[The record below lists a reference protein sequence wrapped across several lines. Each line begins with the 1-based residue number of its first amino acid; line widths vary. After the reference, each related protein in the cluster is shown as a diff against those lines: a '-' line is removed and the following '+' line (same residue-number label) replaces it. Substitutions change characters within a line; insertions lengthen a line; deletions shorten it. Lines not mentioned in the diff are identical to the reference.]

1 MLEDY
6 IIYMD
11 MLYNGSKEDKKNI
24 SFLMCDLRGEGM
36 VFQED
41 YTKFCIEYLRMY
53 EDLTQ
58 IKTRIDD
65 IELNVI

>member
-11 MLYNGSKEDKKNI
+11 MLYNGSSEDKKNI
-24 SFLMCDLRGEGM
+24 SFLMCDLRGNGM

-41 YTKFCIEYLRMY
+41 YTKFCVKYLQMF

-58 IKTRIDD
+58 IRNKNDN
-65 IELNVI
+65 IEENII